1 MKSVA
6 AIMLSFFFRWH
17 YFTTSYFIIPLL
29 GLPLVAQC
37 LISIWVWAMQF
48 N

>member
-37 LISIWVWAMQF
+37 LYFYLGMGYAI
-48 N
+48 